1 MSRVI
6 RKPTLW
12 FSNGSDTN
20 QAVQAQKI
28 ARGWKCLIQKKKRNC
43 TILVAKTKAL
53 ISRLFVF
60 LCCGS

>member
-12 FSNGSDTN
+12 FPNGSDTN

-28 ARGWKCLIQKKKRNC
+28 ARGWKCLIQKKRG
-43 TILVAKTKAL
+43 IVL
-53 ISRLFVF
+53 S
-60 LCCGS
+60 